1 MIIHSSHGRSRGLHS
16 PRPHR
21 RHKVLFQR
29 DYHPRS
35 TTQGVWSAWS
45 GSGRRVVGNGRAY
58 VPPFSLSLPVIA
70 ANQRAN
76 YPISS
81 DSNIRLSRDELNE
94 DYHDLPGL
102 VEFSDGSGIYGS
114 VAVYQSIHCIKRLHH
129 LLHFDHYH
137 PNKSAEETRALM
149 HHGGL
154 SLSIVMVEAKLMP
167 LIDECRALSELSN
180 GGGQV

>member
-1 MIIHSSHGRSRGLHS
+1 M
-16 PRPHR
+16 
-21 RHKVLFQR
+21 
-29 DYHPRS
+29 
-35 TTQGVWSAWS
+35 
-45 GSGRRVVGNGRAY
+45 
-58 VPPFSLSLPVIA
+58 PPFSLPSSLQTIEL
-70 ANQRAN
+70 
-76 YPISS
+76 IILSL

-154 SLSIVMVEAKLMP
+154 SP
-167 LIDECRALSELSN
+167 LHSHGRSKANATD
-180 GGGQV
+180 